1 MPLPTPSDDLTT
13 VAELKQNMAAFVAER
28 DWRQFHTPKNIAM
41 ALAVEAAE
49 LMEHFQWMD
58 GEASRHI
65 GQDPRKLAAVA
76 EEIADVVGYSF
87 AIANELGIDLS
98 QTIRAKMV
106 KNAQKYPAAE
116 FQGKHSRDADGN
128 PIG

>member
-1 MPLPTPSDDLTT
+1 MAEAFPGDDQTT
-13 VAELKQNMAAFVAER
+13 VAELRRNMAAFVEER
-28 DWRQFHTPKNIAM
+28 QWRHFHSPKNISM

-49 LMEHFQWMD
+49 LLEHFQWMD
-58 GEASRHI
+58 SEESRRL
-65 GQDPRKLAAVA
+65 GDDPEKLAAVA

-98 QTIRAKMV
+98 QTIRAKMI
-106 KNAQKYPAAE
+106 KNAEKYPAE
-116 FQGKHSRDADGN
+116 KFRGKHQIGQDGK

>member
-1 MPLPTPSDDLTT
+1 MPEAFPGDADTT
-13 VAELKQNMAAFVAER
+13 VAELRRNMAAFVEER
-28 DWRQFHTPKNIAM
+28 QWRHFHSPKNISM

-49 LMEHFQWMD
+49 LLEHFQWMD
-58 GEASRHI
+58 SEESRHI
-65 GQDPRKLAAVA
+65 DADAEKLAAVA

-106 KNAQKYPAAE
+106 KNAQKYPAE
-116 FQGKHSRDADGN
+116 QFQGRHELGQDGK
-128 PIG
+128 PVG

>member
-1 MPLPTPSDDLTT
+1 MQHSTPNDDETT
-13 VAELKQNMAAFVAER
+13 VAELRRNMAAFVAER
-28 DWRQFHTPKNIAM
+28 DWRQFHTPKNITMAM
-41 ALAVEAAE
+41 AVEAAE

-58 GEASRHI
+58 SEASRHI
-65 GQDPRKLAAVA
+65 ASDPDKLAAVA
-76 EEIADVVGYSF
+76 EEIADVVGYAL

-106 KNAQKYPAAE
+106 KNVQKYPASQ
-116 FQGKHSRDADGN
+116 FRGTLSRGEDGQ

>member
-1 MPLPTPSDDLTT
+1 MPSQTPSDDQTT
-13 VAELKQNMAAFVAER
+13 VAELRQNMARFVAER

-49 LMEHFQWMD
+49 LMEHFQWMES
-58 GEASRHI
+58 EASRDI
-65 GQDPRKLAAVA
+65 GNDPELFNAVA
-76 EEIADVVGYSF
+76 EEIADVVGYGF

-106 KNAQKYPAAE
+106 KNAQKYPAEQFRGTLHRGEHGETA
-116 FQGKHSRDADGN
+116 
-128 PIG
+128 